1 MDSVPAM
8 PEPRAGDRF
17 TLRPW
22 TLNAGDLALVQE
34 SASSVWPGNGEMHA
48 RSAGMHAAARAVDQ
62 NGAAHAGSWQQPL
75 DDQADS
81 RTIRSR

>member
-34 SASSVWPGNGEMHA
+34 SASSVWAWERRNA
-48 RSAGMHAAARAVDQ
+48 RQVCWDACCGAGGRPERRSTRRIMAAATR
-62 NGAAHAGSWQQPL
+62 
-75 DDQADS
+75 
-81 RTIRSR
+81 

>member
-34 SASSVWPGNGEMHA
+34 SASSVWAWERRNA
-48 RSAGMHAAARAVDQ
+48 RQVCLGCTLRR
-62 NGAAHAGSWQQPL
+62 G
-75 DDQADS
+75 
-81 RTIRSR
+81 R